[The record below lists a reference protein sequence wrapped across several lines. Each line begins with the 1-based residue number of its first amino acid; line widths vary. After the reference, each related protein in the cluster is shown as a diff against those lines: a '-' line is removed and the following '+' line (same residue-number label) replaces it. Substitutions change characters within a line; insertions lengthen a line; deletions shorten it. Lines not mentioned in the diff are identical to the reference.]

1 MIKRK
6 LRKYQ
11 LGQNGI
17 PVKQTG
23 MWDTNVPNFNN
34 PYVTAPLAEDDWHHN
49 VDNIS
54 FPGEGMT
61 PLNSKNSKYFSQ
73 EELLNPSEE
82 ETSGNTQSTG
92 GSKNKIK
99 NKFNFNFNPGAYAKL
114 QGVNG
119 LLEGIGNIYQQ
130 NQQNQ
135 SRIDMNPLSGLDFA
149 NGRSEQSKY
158 GYSFQKGGV
167 KPKVYT
173 DRKQFEQAQRMYNDS
188 LNVYNVGEKD
198 INNLVNKINPLLA
211 LGNEKAAEDAYQS
224 ASDDF
229 LASYDRLGNPKPI
242 KRIRSLYNKYE
253 AVGYKKPV
261 QPVAYQPNG
270 TVSSPQ
276 TVSSQQGKSGIWGNE
291 YNKKHPPIYVTNPKD
306 PRIGQYGKDGN
317 QYLYKGPTHPI
328 QKMSRI
334 NPQQM
339 DLNSN
344 VNIQGQQVPFSQF
357 QLPQQK
363 GTPIYGPGNTII
375 GYSDNMNFKPAYQY
389 TGAPNNT
396 LNLQD
401 KALLENPEA
410 LRKYVLS
417 RDNYKFP
424 IQEFKDGGGK
434 MNPPKVYTDKKQ
446 FEQAQKMYNDSLDL
460 YNNGYIKQDSILKS
474 QGYKVINKYP
484 TPPQYEDVITEISPN
499 VFKTKR
505 EKLWNTNFKPLYE
518 LEYNTPTIN
527 QGKHILDNVKYD
539 NGLVGQTRV
548 SFYKKPVQPVVFR
561 SHPIQKMDRLSFS
574 TQGSS
579 QVNIQGVPLNVQPM
593 VLPQQNGTPV
603 YGPGNTIVGYSDNM
617 NFKPAYQ
624 YTGAPNN
631 QLNLQDKVL
640 LDNPEELKKYLRKK
654 DNYKFSNQE
663 FQKGG
668 YTVKKGD
675 NLTKIAKQYNV
686 PLNELLRLNY
696 IQNRNLIYPGQEIN
710 LPKTKQI
717 VKTVTP
723 VNTKDYSINRPVN
736 IPKSNKA
743 TMSASL
749 GLPNNKQN
757 IVSGSISLGSPKSN
771 IQVPLK
777 TVKTPI
783 KIESKPVQNKGFTNS
798 LVYKKPDFKNPVW
811 IGEVQPKTST
821 PNNSKNVIKG
831 TAELNPYPEI
841 AYPGKINE
849 VKKIPRNIYEKKIFK
864 SDFVYDKNKFMS
876 DPNIPQLVKD
886 LYEKELNI
894 NPNKKANIVDKA
906 TNTQYIT
913 LNNGNIKP
921 LQVITGKN
929 SKGNYEYKSLDEI
942 EKSSNPFKYKVTPE
956 GKFSY
961 EGSINDTDRKDYNN
975 NIYAFNKFNVA
986 QHQLY
991 NPEVRSKWLNTG
1003 NPKDRYG
1010 SYGCVNCRKEDF
1022 ENYIKSNFSK
1032 KDSILIL
1039 NSDKTLEEFEK
1050 QYKKNSFQKGGS
1062 FLDQEEDF
1070 LYEEENDYTENDAQK
1085 TERVT
1090 DEQIKQE
1097 IRKRNKYSLDND
1109 YLGLFEKSRRKLRS
1123 SQDFEITENY
1133 EPAKTNTSENQSFAF
1148 NYLQQKGLQPHQAAG
1163 VVGNFTQ
1170 ESNMNPGITNSIG
1183 AFGAGQWLGSRKKA
1197 LFQYAKTTG
1206 KDPYHL
1212 QTQLDF
1218 TLHEL
1223 STTEKKAGN
1232 ALGNTKTSAE
1242 AARVFRKMYERPG
1255 EAEAN
1260 DKRRIQEA
1268 KKLYPYQEGGDFI
1281 KDPTMEALSNVYT
1294 QRNKNLPWVDRG
1306 LKPQNYPVY
1315 NQQDFMKGNEVI
1327 SHRLSWDD
1335 NLIPKQANPQNPEF
1349 YVRPEVGYN
1358 NGMLEWDNKQEP
1370 IIFNN
1375 KQMAKYFSQNGLIKH
1390 KKKGGSLSNWEIIE
1404 Y

>member
-1 MIKRK
+1 MKKKIKIPKFQSGNLGTPKRRFGDVPAWYKPSTSLFEQDYFPKSEGVDDIYAEQRNTLNNLRNAYKTNNDLGTKQLIWDFENDFQDMLEKDSSFAEINTNLVNLNKAQKDLQNYKPLGNVK
-6 LRKYQ
+6 LTPTEQKLSANDSLHGIDIVPNPMWNTTNNLDAFQLQGQQIANQNFPYMEVDPNQMVPAITPDSPYQ
-11 LGQNGI
+11 VNQKPLNQTKVKRDFGLNAKNYTGLQTINGI
-17 PVKQTG
+17 
-23 MWDTNVPNFNN
+23 
-34 PYVTAPLAEDDWHHN
+34 
-49 VDNIS
+49 VD
-54 FPGEGMT
+54 
-61 PLNSKNSKYFSQ
+61 
-73 EELLNPSEE
+73 
-82 ETSGNTQSTG
+82 
-92 GSKNKIK
+92 
-99 NKFNFNFNPGAYAKL
+99 
-114 QGVNG
+114 
-119 LLEGIGNIYQQ
+119 GIGNLYNQG
-130 NQQNQ
+130 QQNQ
-135 SRIDMNPLSGLDFA
+135 SIINQNPLSSMQFS
-149 NGRSEQSKY
+149 NGRSNQSKY
-158 GYSFQKGGV
+158 GYSFQKGG
-167 KPKVYT
+167 T
-173 DRKQFEQAQRMYNDS
+173 KQ
-188 LNVYNVGEKD
+188 
-198 INNLVNKINPLLA
+198 
-211 LGNEKAAEDAYQS
+211 
-224 ASDDF
+224 
-229 LASYDRLGNPKPI
+229 
-242 KRIRSLYNKYE
+242 
-253 AVGYKKPV
+253 
-261 QPVAYQPNG
+261 
-270 TVSSPQ
+270 
-276 TVSSQQGKSGIWGNE
+276 
-291 YNKKHPPIYVTNPKD
+291 
-306 PRIGQYGKDGN
+306 
-317 QYLYKGPTHPI
+317 
-328 QKMSRI
+328 
-334 NPQQM
+334 
-339 DLNSN
+339 
-344 VNIQGQQVPFSQF
+344 
-357 QLPQQK
+357 
-363 GTPIYGPGNTII
+363 
-375 GYSDNMNFKPAYQY
+375 
-389 TGAPNNT
+389 
-396 LNLQD
+396 
-401 KALLENPEA
+401 
-410 LRKYVLS
+410 
-417 RDNYKFP
+417 
-424 IQEFKDGGGK
+424 
-434 MNPPKVYTDKKQ
+434 NPPKVYIDRKK
-446 FEQAQKMYNDSLDL
+446 FDQAQKMYNDSLIL
-460 YNNGYIKQDSILKS
+460 YKAYEFQKANYKPGYEEWLEIASRGYPGGKESLRKIREQNIGKPGSKIDIKTSDNNGFKSNDINYDPINPSERKIVQYYKNLTNNDKDFRIGNHSSPDLWHRNIKPIGAYYDGAS
-474 QGYKVINKYP
+474 
-484 TPPQYEDVITEISPN
+484 SP
-499 VFKTKR
+499 
-505 EKLWNTNFKPLYE
+505 
-518 LEYNTPTIN
+518 I
-527 QGKHILDNVKYD
+527 
-539 NGLVGQTRV
+539 
-548 SFYKKPVQPVVFR
+548 YKKPVQPVVFR

-696 IQNRNLIYPGQEIN
+696 IQDRNLIYPGQEIN

-757 IVSGSISLGSPKSN
+757 IVSGSISLGSHKSN

-783 KIESKPVQNKGFTNS
+783 KIDSKPVQNKGFTNS

-961 EGSINDTDRKDYNN
+961 EGSINDIDRKDYNN

-1097 IRKRNKYSLDND
+1097 IRKRNKYSLHND

-1123 SQDFEITENY
+1123 SQDFEMTENY

-1268 KKLYPYQEGGDFI
+1268 KKLYPYQEGGYFI

-1294 QRNKNLPWVDRG
+1294 QRNKNLSWVDRG

>member
-6 LRKYQ
+6 LRKCQ

-92 GSKNKIK
+92 DSKNKIK

-158 GYSFQKGGV
+158 GYS
-167 KPKVYT
+167 
-173 DRKQFEQAQRMYNDS
+173 
-188 LNVYNVGEKD
+188 
-198 INNLVNKINPLLA
+198 
-211 LGNEKAAEDAYQS
+211 
-224 ASDDF
+224 
-229 LASYDRLGNPKPI
+229 
-242 KRIRSLYNKYE
+242 
-253 AVGYKKPV
+253 
-261 QPVAYQPNG
+261 
-270 TVSSPQ
+270 
-276 TVSSQQGKSGIWGNE
+276 
-291 YNKKHPPIYVTNPKD
+291 
-306 PRIGQYGKDGN
+306 
-317 QYLYKGPTHPI
+317 
-328 QKMSRI
+328 
-334 NPQQM
+334 
-339 DLNSN
+339 
-344 VNIQGQQVPFSQF
+344 
-357 QLPQQK
+357 
-363 GTPIYGPGNTII
+363 
-375 GYSDNMNFKPAYQY
+375 
-389 TGAPNNT
+389 
-396 LNLQD
+396 
-401 KALLENPEA
+401 
-410 LRKYVLS
+410 
-417 RDNYKFP
+417 
-424 IQEFKDGGGK
+424 
-434 MNPPKVYTDKKQ
+434 
-446 FEQAQKMYNDSLDL
+446 
-460 YNNGYIKQDSILKS
+460 
-474 QGYKVINKYP
+474 
-484 TPPQYEDVITEISPN
+484 
-499 VFKTKR
+499 
-505 EKLWNTNFKPLYE
+505 
-518 LEYNTPTIN
+518 
-527 QGKHILDNVKYD
+527 
-539 NGLVGQTRV
+539 
-548 SFYKKPVQPVVFR
+548 
-561 SHPIQKMDRLSFS
+561 
-574 TQGSS
+574 
-579 QVNIQGVPLNVQPM
+579 
-593 VLPQQNGTPV
+593 
-603 YGPGNTIVGYSDNM
+603 
-617 NFKPAYQ
+617 
-624 YTGAPNN
+624 
-631 QLNLQDKVL
+631 
-640 LDNPEELKKYLRKK
+640 
-654 DNYKFSNQE
+654 

-736 IPKSNKA
+736 ISKSNKA

-771 IQVPLK
+771 IQAPLK

-821 PNNSKNVIKG
+821 PNKSKNVIKG

-1268 KKLYPYQEGGDFI
+1268 KKLYPYQIGGTANDYRFPVLNRNFMSFNPNQINTPIIESTGIYNPISLSDSDIRYSEMLKNNRKNTKYKPSDATLKSKAVLAAASYIPNPISKAITAGALTGSDLATAINYAADGQWGNAGVDFLQAGLNLIPGAKRVGTGMKGEDIMKTLNWIKNAKRASDVYTGIEAFNKGGDFI